1 MQKYSEI
8 AYRCTSDTTR
18 ILGATLDTLSED
30 DLLNELINFI
40 RFGGRGWVY
49 TINVASL
56 MASRKNQQLKNF
68 IDKSEYVV
76 ADGQPL
82 VWLSKLT
89 NNPIPMRLA
98 GVDLV
103 DSTVKLVHKKLT
115 SRHVGLKVAG
125 FNHGFF
131 PQTESR
137 QQAAKIESSGAS
149 ILFVAMGYPRQ
160 ETFISDNWAH
170 LGVNLAIPVGG
181 SFDVIAGK
189 RIRAPQA
196 LQNAGMEWLF
206 RLIQEPRRLLF
217 RYVITNTKFIWCSIR
232 GILAGDVGN

>member
-1 MQKYSEI
+1 VYFLG
-8 AYRCTSDTTR
+8 SD
-18 ILGATLDTLSED
+18 
-30 DLLNELINFI
+30 
-40 RFGGRGWVY
+40 
-49 TINVASL
+49 
-56 MASRKNQQLKNF
+56 
-68 IDKSEYVV
+68 
-76 ADGQPL
+76 
-82 VWLSKLT
+82 
-89 NNPIPMRLA
+89 
-98 GVDLV
+98 